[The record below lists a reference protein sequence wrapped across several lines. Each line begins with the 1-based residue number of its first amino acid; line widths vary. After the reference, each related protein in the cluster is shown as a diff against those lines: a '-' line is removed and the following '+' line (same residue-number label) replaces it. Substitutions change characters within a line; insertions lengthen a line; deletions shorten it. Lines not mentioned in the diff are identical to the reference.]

1 MGVKKSI
8 LLILIGLITA
18 AAIFVGAA
26 YAVWNVDFT
35 KSVSSGVTSYVDDI
49 AENYSF
55 TDKAK
60 QNDSKTYTIYL
71 FPSAVYLDWYSD
83 YLEENTGGSTAL
95 GAITQ
100 KPEEIFGCVE
110 AKIDNDGNVT
120 YNYDAKGYGDDGYLK
135 FMSNTGKTTYVRNDS
150 SYDTAYVNPYSN
162 DTGWNTTETLA
173 DGTSVNLYDYG
184 DPTHDQTQVS
194 YSDWTN
200 DERHNYRNLHAF
212 DRLGY
217 WSNLA
222 RGSGRYLPMKIT
234 VDATVL
240 NTDLAK
246 IMQSPLTDMGDGN
259 NWYCFSFTGWSY
271 CKISSDNTVTYPYYA
286 SSAFLD
292 NNTSFTSKTM
302 GAFATTYLDNSFDV
316 SEDFAVYA
324 DADGVIR
331 LFPTFS
337 QGKTYG
343 ASSFENGG
351 GDAFR
356 IEPTYAT
363 DSVFNQHDVYL
374 SYLNAGG
381 DYTSSDDKS
390 ASGTRVAAMLSVDLS
405 DYTSFTVQFDYSAG
419 NANWVGTWYDVYTVT
434 QDTISAIEKKHG
446 EGLYNIYLF
455 ISGVG
460 VNGDGTTAAFSSLLS
475 DLADGKG
482 NTGTIFPDLT
492 YKTLFASSNAV
503 TSVHNRTFCIAFE
516 KIYNVKMVSD
526 LSYTEETATS
536 DDGTTT
542 SSVTFESSYLQSKY
556 NSSDA
561 GFKLISLS
569 ENLYAVKSGENA
581 VLTAD
586 TADTADGTTSVT
598 DTKLQIAHPY
608 CYLYYGLDFTSAQS
622 VYFQV
627 KYQALKRSDLKIAG
641 YNDSNETEKLG
652 AGYDVIYDP
661 DDTGVV
667 SADSR
672 FTYAIAKDA
681 NDPDGY
687 FTVET
692 CAVSNSDVP
701 DQEFFKLKNS
711 EMHGIFDI
719 LIVEDLGV
727 DKNGDALVTLYVY
740 AYMHTQTT
748 VKILANDVKDVDDD
762 GFADHEFEKGDA
774 GVDNLLIFQKDYS
787 IGVSMS
793 ADDLNEYNGYDGGGF
808 TAPGGYIDYSSA
820 GDKLASCV
828 NDYIDALIKDS
839 SDSSLTYSD
848 FVIRDHVTGAV
859 VAYYNDD
866 NTLTF
871 YDFQIRKTYIFYI
884 GTKTGS

>member
-1 MGVKKSI
+1 
-8 LLILIGLITA
+8 
-18 AAIFVGAA
+18 
-26 YAVWNVDFT
+26 
-35 KSVSSGVTSYVDDI
+35 
-49 AENYSF
+49 
-55 TDKAK
+55 
-60 QNDSKTYTIYL
+60 
-71 FPSAVYLDWYSD
+71 
-83 YLEENTGGSTAL
+83 
-95 GAITQ
+95 
-100 KPEEIFGCVE
+100 
-110 AKIDNDGNVT
+110 
-120 YNYDAKGYGDDGYLK
+120 
-135 FMSNTGKTTYVRNDS
+135 
-150 SYDTAYVNPYSN
+150 
-162 DTGWNTTETLA
+162 
-173 DGTSVNLYDYG
+173 
-184 DPTHDQTQVS
+184 
-194 YSDWTN
+194 
-200 DERHNYRNLHAF
+200 
-212 DRLGY
+212 
-217 WSNLA
+217 
-222 RGSGRYLPMKIT
+222 MKIT

-286 SSAFLD
+286 SSSFLD

-324 DADGVIR
+324 DSEGVIR

-381 DYTSSDDKS
+381 DYTSSDNKS
-390 ASGTRVAAMLSVDLS
+390 ASGTRVVAMLSVDLS
-405 DYTSFTVQFDYSAG
+405 DYTSFTVKCAFTYYNAG
-419 NANWVGTWYDVYTVT
+419 WGYTWDPVY
-434 QDTISAIEKKHG
+434 TISADNISAIKSNYG
-446 EGLYNIYLF
+446 DGLYNLYLF
-455 ISGVG
+455 LSPCAGG
-460 VNGDGTTAAFSSLLS
+460 SSSNAKNEAFNSLLG
-475 DLADGKG
+475 DLAEGAG
-482 NTGTIFPDLT
+482 NTGDIFPDLT
-492 YKTLFASSNAV
+492 FKTLFSSSSGGVAFV
-503 TSVHNRTFCIAFE
+503 GGKTFLIAFE
-516 KIYNVKMVSD
+516 KIYNVKMVSN
-526 LSYTEETATS
+526 LTEYKEETKTS

-542 SSVTFESSYLQSKY
+542 NSVTFESSYLQEEYASSK
-556 NSSDA
+556 A
-561 GFKLISLS
+561 GFKLVSLS

-598 DTKLQIAHPY
+598 DTKLQTAHPY

-661 DDTGVV
+661 DDTGAV

-681 NDPDGY
+681 NDSNGY

-727 DKNGDALVTLYVY
+727 DNNGDALVTLYVY

-774 GVDNLLIFQKDYS
+774 GVNNLLIFQKDYS

-793 ADDLNEYNGYDGGGF
+793 ADDLNEYNGYAGGGF

-820 GDKLASCV
+820 GDTLASCV

-839 SDSSLTYSD
+839 SDSSLNYSD

-859 VAYYNDD
+859 VAYYNAD